1 MKNLYIILAALL
13 TTMTFY
19 ASSQNIGDLNGIY
32 YQAVAIDENGK
43 EIVGKDV
50 EGKPLY
56 NKTIGVRFTITSG
69 LNGPVQWEETHT
81 TNTDKYGLFTL
92 TIGQGQ
98 PTGNTAFNHMLDIP
112 WIDANQFL
120 KVEISTRND
129 GNYKMVSNHQFM
141 AVPYSFYTD
150 DIADDAITTHKI
162 LNHTILNEDIATGSV
177 DSRTILDYSILNEDL
192 ATASVD
198 SRAILDS
205 TIVNMDMATGSID
218 TRTILDETILN
229 EDIATGAIDTR
240 TILDGTILNEDIAT
254 GAIDTRTILDGTILN
269 EDLATGSV
277 DSRAILDGSV
287 QNEDIADATIDLTS
301 KVTNVL
307 PVENGGLGLSEIN
320 KGDILIGTGG
330 NTLSP
335 LAVNDSVMLFSNVNG
350 DTELF
355 KLRAGARTFI
365 NIDPVD
371 KTIIIS
377 AVDQSGGPNTGSSQV
392 SVGNIAAGSQQV
404 RNFPHAGVMPGD
416 IILATTLE
424 DLQGITLT
432 AYVRQE
438 GQVNVIFFNGTG
450 QVVNMG
456 VVNVQFANF
465 GQP

>member
-1 MKNLYIILAALL
+1 MKNLYIILVALL

-43 EIVGKDV
+43 EIVGRDV

-98 PTGNTAFNHMLDIP
+98 PTGNAAFNRMLDIP

-120 KVEISTRND
+120 KVEISTQND

-150 DIADDAITTHKI
+150 DIADDAITTAKI
-162 LNHTILNEDIATGSV
+162 LDFTILNEDISTGAIDTRTILDYTILNEDIATG
-177 DSRTILDYSILNEDL
+177 
-192 ATASVD
+192 A
-198 SRAILDS
+198 
-205 TIVNMDMATGSID
+205 ID
-218 TRTILDETILN
+218 TRTILDYTILN

-254 GAIDTRTILDGTILN
+254 GAIDTRTILDETILN
-269 EDLATGSV
+269 EDISTGAV
-277 DSRAILDGSV
+277 DTRTILDGSV

-320 KGDILIGTGG
+320 QGDILIGSGSSAL
-330 NTLSP
+330 NT

-404 RNFPHAGVMPGD
+404 RNFPHAGVKPGD

-438 GQVNVIFFNGTG
+438 GQVNVIFFNGTN
-450 QVVNMG
+450 QVVDLK

>member
-1 MKNLYIILAALL
+1 MKNLYIILVALL

-43 EIVGKDV
+43 EIVGRDV

-98 PTGNTAFNHMLDIP
+98 PTGNAAFNRMLDIP

-120 KVEISTRND
+120 KVEISTQND

-150 DIADDAITTHKI
+150 DIADDAITTAKI
-162 LNHTILNEDIATGSV
+162 LDFTILNEDISTG
-177 DSRTILDYSILNEDL
+177 
-192 ATASVD
+192 A
-198 SRAILDS
+198 
-205 TIVNMDMATGSID
+205 ID
-218 TRTILDETILN
+218 TRTILDYTILN

-254 GAIDTRTILDGTILN
+254 GAIDTRTILDETILN
-269 EDLATGSV
+269 EDISTGAV
-277 DSRAILDGSV
+277 DTRTILDGSV

-320 KGDILIGTGG
+320 QGDILIGSGSSAL
-330 NTLSP
+330 NT

-404 RNFPHAGVMPGD
+404 RNFPHAGVKPGD

-438 GQVNVIFFNGTG
+438 GQVNVIFFNGTN
-450 QVVNMG
+450 QVVDLK